1 MNQSTSSSAN
11 TGITRSGL
19 GRNHALIT
27 PESHVPI
34 QLPGWQ
40 NTDAIVLIS
49 PELGAKFSQYLVH
62 AQAKA
67 RVVPVQ
73 PFDQWF
79 VLVQQGSLELEFS
92 GEQHSLGA
100 DDYCYLPAQLDWQM
114 SSKSGAQFIV
124 FAKPY
129 VSLAGETPPAPF
141 VNKLSA
147 IPAEPFLGD
156 EDALLQVLLPDE
168 LAFDW
173 GINLFEFVP
182 GGTLPQVENHF
193 MEHGLYLLAGAGVYR
208 LGDDWYPVQAG
219 DSIWMGPYLLQWYA
233 ATGKTNSRYI
243 YYKEMHRAPSSQP
256 R

>member
-1 MNQSTSSSAN
+1 LKETN
-11 TGITRSGL
+11 TGITRSAL

-40 NTDAIVLIS
+40 NVDTIVLIS

-62 AQAKA
+62 AHAGASLQ
-67 RVVPVQ
+67 PVQ
-73 PFDQWF
+73 ADDQWF
-79 VLVQQGSLELEFS
+79 VLVQQGELGLSINDENHTL
-92 GEQHSLGA
+92 GE
-100 DDYCYLPAQLDWQM
+100 DDFCYLPAYADWRI
-114 SSKSGAQFIV
+114 SSNKGAQFIV

-129 VSLAGETPPAPF
+129 VSLAGQSPPSVF
-141 VNKLSA
+141 VSTLSA
-147 IPAEPFLGD
+147 VAAEPFLGD
-156 EDALLQVLLPDE
+156 EGALLQVLLPDE

-193 MEHGLYLLAGAGVYR
+193 MEHGLYLLAGEGVYR
-208 LGDDWYPVQAG
+208 LGDNWYPVQAG

-243 YYKEMHRAPSSQP
+243 YYKEMHRAPSVVP